1 MEMLENIEVNF
12 PFKKVRIPVNQ
23 GIAKGRN
30 HAIREAEGDL
40 LIFHDS
46 DMLAEPQFIQKH
58 AEAHADHEDL
68 VICGVCWKRIYR
80 YFYEAFDQ
88 DHIKRLKKQGLYK
101 RKMKDKTPLL
111 SMKEVEN
118 GAFLEKSFDLQSE
131 FIAILKDILRTY
143 NYDLGSYGTPWR
155 FLLRITPLS
164 NASMS
169 SRSGCLMNRS
179 FGTGLRIMI

>member
-1 MEMLENIEVNF
+1 
-12 PFKKVRIPVNQ
+12 
-23 GIAKGRN
+23 
-30 HAIREAEGDL
+30 
-40 LIFHDS
+40 
-46 DMLAEPQFIQKH
+46 MLAEPQFIQKH

-88 DHIKRLKKQGLYK
+88 DHINRLKKQGLYK
-101 RKMKDKTPLL
+101 RKMNDKTPLL

-131 FIAILKDILRTY
+131 FIDILKDILRTY
-143 NYDLGSYGTPWR
+143 NYDLGSYELPWR

-179 FGTGLRIMI
+179 FGMGLRIMI